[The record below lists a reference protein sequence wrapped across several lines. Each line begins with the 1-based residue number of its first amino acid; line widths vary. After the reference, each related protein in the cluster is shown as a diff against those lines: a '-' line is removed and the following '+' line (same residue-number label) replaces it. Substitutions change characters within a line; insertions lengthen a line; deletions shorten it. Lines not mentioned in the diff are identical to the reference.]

1 MDLRYPKWYGMV
13 WWEYNVLTTISVEKI
28 QVDKDTASHFWG
40 HFCSGHIVLLDDSTQ
55 LVTVRVCK

>member
-40 HFCSGHIVLLDDSTQ
+40 HFCSGHIVLLMIAHN
-55 LVTVRVCK
+55 L